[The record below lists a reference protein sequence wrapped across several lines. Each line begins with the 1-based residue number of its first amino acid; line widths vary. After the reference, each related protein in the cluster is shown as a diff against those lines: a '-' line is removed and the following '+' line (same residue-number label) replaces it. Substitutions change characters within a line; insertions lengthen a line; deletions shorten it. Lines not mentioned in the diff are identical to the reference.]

1 MVKRKVVKNKLI
13 IKPIAMKQT
22 ILILAGLLMMHIA
35 TAQQKVQQYAIKSGY
50 VEYALTGNTTGTK
63 KIWWDNYGE
72 KSRTATQSKTVTK
85 MFGMK
90 NVDQTH
96 TIEILVKDKYW
107 SANLMEQTGQKGT
120 VPFYKEGHQL
130 FESMTKQEQEEFANK
145 TIESLGGKRMGT
157 ESFMGK
163 TCDIIKVMGSKIW
176 IYKGITLKSEAKIMG
191 IVSNETAVKF
201 QANQSV
207 SSSQF
212 TPLSNISYESA
223 DQQQQGMFGNMGS
236 MEEAMAAM
244 QNDNMDDVD
253 NDNPQMVPVKYP
265 YAKFLKKVNAF
276 SYEGYKKIMA
286 HSADGAH
293 AAAFMK
299 GAGEMLAI
307 GAMSRK
313 NGDISEAGQFESF
326 SYKGKK
332 CMYGSAKEEGE
343 DDDSMLLV
351 VEIPQYDTYITIG
364 SPIPQTKNELLEIL
378 NHLDF

>member
-1 MVKRKVVKNKLI
+1 VKGKVVKNELI
-13 IKPIAMKQT
+13 IKQTAMKQT
-22 ILILAGLLMMHIA
+22 ILILAGLLMIHIA

-50 VEYALTGNTTGTK
+50 VEYALTGSTTGVK
-63 KIWWDNYGE
+63 KIWWDNFGE
-72 KSRTATQSKTVTK
+72 KYRTETQSKTVTK

-120 VPFYKEGHQL
+120 VPFYNEGHQL
-130 FESMTKQEQEEFANK
+130 FESMTKKEQEEFANK
-145 TIESLGGKRMGT
+145 AIESLGGKRMGT
-157 ESFMGK
+157 ENFMGK
-163 TCDIIKVMGSKIW
+163 TCNIIKVMGSKIW
-176 IYKGITLKSEAKIMG
+176 IHKGITLKTEMKLLGM
-191 IVSNETAVKF
+191 VSNETAVKF
-201 QANQSV
+201 QANQPV
-207 SSSQF
+207 SSSKF
-212 TPLSNISYESA
+212 TPLSNISYESNN
-223 DQQQQGMFGNMGS
+223 QQQQGMFGNMGS
-236 MEEAMAAM
+236 MEEAMEAM
-244 QNDNMDDVD
+244 QNSDMGEND
-253 NDNPQMVPVKYP
+253 NDYPQMIPVKYP

-299 GAGEMLAI
+299 GAGEMLAV

-332 CMYGSAKEEGE
+332 CMYGTAKEEGE

-364 SPIPQTKNELLEIL
+364 SPLPQTKHELLEIL
-378 NHLDF
+378 NHLGF